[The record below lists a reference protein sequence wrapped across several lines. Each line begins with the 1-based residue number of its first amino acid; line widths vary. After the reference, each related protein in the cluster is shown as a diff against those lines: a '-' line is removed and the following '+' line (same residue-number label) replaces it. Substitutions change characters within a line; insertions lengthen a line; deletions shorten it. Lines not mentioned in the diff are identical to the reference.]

1 MQTGRRS
8 AAALALCG
16 TAWVFAGCGDDG
28 PASLPSE
35 PLLLRIVEEPAGVT
49 LWAWNDGAPAVPA
62 VAPAVRLNA
71 ALAFEFGG
79 PVDAVPASDPFSGAA
94 QAPTGTWAVEDDPL
108 LPAGNRR
115 RLVFRADFDPA
126 AGTGGCVAGFASGAV
141 YPLSFATGQVDVGG
155 EPLANKAVAAFVG
168 ATCPSATGS
177 AFADLVPGSPFIV
190 ATTPASSDPAPAPVA
205 PSAIPG
211 GLFLVT
217 LNERVDPST
226 SPPNPLVVRDAV
238 TGASLTGVSQL
249 LPPTTGVEASA
260 FSFVPSVAVPPGRT
274 LEFVL
279 AASLRDFGGN
289 AVETSASNDPGQDGV
304 YGTSDD
310 GPKAR
315 RLFAIAGGPPATPA
329 QFVENFDDATQ
340 LASVSSYVAID
351 GGGLAVFGDTLDAGG
366 DGSDGAFVAAAGT
379 TAMDTDGTIVVGGVP
394 QSRRGVWNFTSLTVP
409 AGATLRFHGPW
420 PARIRV
426 LGDVSI
432 SGVLNLSAGAIN
444 PALLGANPPYEAGP
458 RTGAVNNGGVSGPAE
473 ASGGVGNAGGGA
485 GGRSSHADVFNPPT
499 EYCPPTVAAVHS
511 YLGERG
517 FGPSVL
523 GVPNTDPLDGFFA
536 GGGGGRS
543 GFFPASFV
551 GEQGGYGGAGGTG
564 ATLGG
569 DGQPRVATNCSP
581 TSTPVCPVGVGGDGL
596 PLAIAAAAVV
606 PPLFLAPFSVQTA
619 GSGGGGGGDRL
630 ETNSPPMNDEQG
642 GAGGGGGG
650 SLRLS
655 TLGALSF
662 GAGSALVANGATG
675 SSGAVLAGNG
685 GSGSGGQLWLTALG
699 GLTATAGVNLQ
710 VIGPARFG
718 GTTTAGCSLQAAGG
732 GGQGGVQIE
741 GPLGTVPLTSAN
753 VSTGAVVQSLATGP
767 AGVVAAEI
775 RSGWID
781 TGVFAPSYAGATIV
795 STLGTV
801 SGATLVVTFE
811 GAHANDVGTPDVL
824 TLKSSDGGGPIT
836 AANLSALNG
845 YRFVRYVATASVPVA
860 AGAAPPSSSALP
872 SLDAL
877 TLDYLVP

>member
-1 MQTGRRS
+1 MQMGRRG

-16 TAWVFAGCGDDG
+16 TALVFGGCGDDG
-28 PASLPSE
+28 PAALTSE

-49 LWAWNDGAPAVPA
+49 LWAWNDGAPSVPA

-71 ALAFEFGG
+71 TLAFEFGG
-79 PVDAVPASDPFSGAA
+79 PVDAVPATDPFSGAA
-94 QAPTGTWAVEDDPL
+94 QAPAGTWAVEDDPL

-126 AGTGGCVAGFASGAV
+126 AGTAGCVAGFASGAV

-168 ATCPSATGS
+168 ATCPTATGS

-211 GLFLVT
+211 NLFLVT

-226 SPPNPLVVRDAV
+226 SPTPPLVVRDAV
-238 TGASLTGVSQL
+238 TGATLTGVAQL
-249 LPPTTGVEASA
+249 LPPTPGVVASV

-279 AASLRDFGGN
+279 SASLRDFGGN

-315 RLFAIAGGPPATPA
+315 RLFAIAGGPPTTPA
-329 QFVENFDDATQ
+329 QFVETFDDATQ
-340 LASVSSYVAID
+340 LVSVGPGATVD
-351 GGGLAVFGDTLDAGG
+351 GSGLAVFGDHVEFGG
-366 DGSDGAFVAAAGT
+366 DGSDGAFAAVGA

-394 QSRRGVWNFTSLTVP
+394 QSRRGVWNFTSFTVP
-409 AGATLRFHGPW
+409 AGATVRFHGPW
-420 PARIRV
+420 PVHVRV
-426 LGDVSI
+426 LGDVAI
-432 SGVLNLSAGAIN
+432 SGTLNLSAGAVN

-458 RTGAVNNGGVSGPAE
+458 RNGAANNGGASGIVDI
-473 ASGGVGNAGGGA
+473 SGGVGNAGGGA
-485 GGRSSHADVFNPPT
+485 GGRASHADVFNPPT
-499 EYCPPTVAAVHS
+499 GYCPPTVAAVHS

-536 GGGGGRS
+536 AGGGGRS
-543 GFFPASFV
+543 GFFPQSFV
-551 GEQGGYGGAGGTG
+551 GETGGYGGAGGTG
-564 ATLGG
+564 ATIGEN
-569 DGQPRVATNCSP
+569 GQPRVAVACAPATTPLCP
-581 TSTPVCPVGVGGDGL
+581 TTLGGDGL
-596 PLAIAAAAVV
+596 PLAIAAASPV
-606 PPLFLAPFSVQTA
+606 PSAFIVPFGLQTA
-619 GSGGGGGGDRL
+619 GSGGGGGGDKL
-630 ETNSPPMNDEQG
+630 ETNSPPANDEQG
-642 GAGGGGGG
+642 GGGGAGGG
-650 SLRLS
+650 SLRI
-655 TLGALSF
+655 TALGNLSF
-662 GAGSALVANGATG
+662 GATALVAANGATG
-675 SSGAVLAGNG
+675 AQGSTLAGHG
-685 GSGSGGQLWLTALG
+685 GSGSGGQLWFRAIG
-699 GLTATAGVNLQ
+699 GLTAATGAGLQ
-710 VIGPARFG
+710 VVGPARFG
-718 GTTTAGCSLQAAGG
+718 GTTTPGCSLQAAGG

-741 GPLGTVPLTSAN
+741 GPDGSVPVAGLA
-753 VSTGAVVQSLATGP
+753 VSFGAVLQSVATGP
-767 AGVVAAEI
+767 AGLIVGRIGSE
-775 RSGWID
+775 WID
-781 TGVFAPSYAGATIV
+781 TGAFAPTYAGATIA

-801 SGATLVVTFE
+801 SGATLVVAFE
-811 GAHANDVGTPDVL
+811 GAHADGAGAPDL
-824 TLKSSDGGGPIT
+824 ATLKSSDGGAPIT

-845 YRFVRYVATASVPVA
+845 YRFVRYVATASVPVV
-860 AGAAPPSSSALP
+860 AGAAPPPSSALP

-877 TLDYLVP
+877 TVDYLVP